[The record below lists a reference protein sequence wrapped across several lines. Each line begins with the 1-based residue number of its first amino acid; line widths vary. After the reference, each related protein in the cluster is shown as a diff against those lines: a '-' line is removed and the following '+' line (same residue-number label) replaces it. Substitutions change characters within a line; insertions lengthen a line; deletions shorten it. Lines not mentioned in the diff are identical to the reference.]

1 MQVALGTTTFEV
13 APLKLGDARLSEDVR
28 ADILVLLAMKGGDG
42 AFPTPAQINAMVTVV
57 FVCAHRANEAVTREA
72 VAAAADDMD
81 LLDGM
86 TTLSKIAGQL
96 IAPRAGASS
105 ATGEAPSPAPR
116 SISSGSTASS
126 SPQPDGATAPLTT

>member
-1 MQVALGTTTFEV
+1 
-13 APLKLGDARLSEDVR
+13 VR

-57 FVCAHRANEAVTREA
+57 FVCAHRANETVTREA

-86 TTLSKIAGQL
+86 TTLSKVAGQL
-96 IAPRAGASS
+96 IAPRAGAAST
-105 ATGEAPSPAPR
+105 TGEAPSPAPR